1 MQSTQYRSQVALVLL
16 HFCFCFCKCAH
27 NALAALTQLIL
38 ASMEFY
44 TDVGHSV
51 GEFTGANVP
60 DMAWRQAQLSLRRR
74 EFCMHSL
81 FRHSSVACIESFVD
95 LIV

>member
-1 MQSTQYRSQVALVLL
+1 MCPQCLGSPYTTNSGIY
-16 HFCFCFCKCAH
+16 
-27 NALAALTQLIL
+27 
-38 ASMEFY
+38 EFY

-81 FRHSSVACIESFVD
+81 FRYSSVACIESFVD